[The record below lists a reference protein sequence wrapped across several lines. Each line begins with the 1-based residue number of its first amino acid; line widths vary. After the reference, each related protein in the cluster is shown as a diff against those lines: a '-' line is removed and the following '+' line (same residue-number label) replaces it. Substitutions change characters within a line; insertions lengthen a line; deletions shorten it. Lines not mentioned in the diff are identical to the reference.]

1 MKTLVLAL
9 AFTSPLWDLG
19 HPLWEVDDARYAEVP
34 REMAE
39 RGDWLSPTLDYVD
52 YIEKPPL
59 IYWLSAASYRL
70 FGTNEAAARLPLAL
84 FSMLGMLGAWWLA
97 AWLYGPAAGPVAAVI
112 LGTGVQ
118 YFAFSHFITPDM
130 ALSVSLLWTTALA
143 LRCLRQPEDSR
154 WAGPLAWIAAA
165 GGVLSKGP
173 VALLLPGLWVAALIA
188 ASPGLRKGLRPLVLN
203 WGALGFGAAVGGW
216 ALAMEAAHPGFLRF
230 FIVEQHL
237 LRYLTPEYNRPGPWY
252 YFFGVELV
260 GPMPWTPLILPAMI
274 FPLLR
279 WRVSDPKD
287 RQLAL
292 WVLGVFAFFSLSSS
306 KLVTYI
312 LPLFPHQAVLAAG
325 LLEKGRDSA
334 SMRWAGRIAAAL
346 AILFVA
352 ACASGPFVLPRLHLP
367 GNHPVALA
375 AAALVLLG
383 SYAAVQG
390 SMLRSFA
397 LASAMALCA
406 DSMILAALRCV
417 DDRLSVRSV
426 ALEARSRM
434 ESARARGF
442 ETSVICYDTYAHGI
456 AFYTGGPVDLVN
468 WVGELYYAKRLPRF
482 QHRFGDDNRIRE
494 LPLPGRKTFV
504 VSATK
509 ELPYLRSISRTWNA
523 WSPSP
528 SSKWSLVEY

>member
-1 MKTLVLAL
+1 MNKLILAL
-9 AFTSPLWDLG
+9 ALTTPLWDLG

-70 FGTNEAAARLPLAL
+70 LGTSEAAARLPLAL
-84 FSMLGMLGAWWLA
+84 LSILGMLGAWWLA
-97 AWLYGPAAGPVAAVI
+97 AWLYGPAAGPTAAII

-118 YFAFSHFITPDM
+118 YFALSHFITPDM
-130 ALSVSLLWTTALA
+130 ALSVFLLWATGLA
-143 LRCLRQPEDSR
+143 LRSLRHPEDC
-154 WAGPLAWIAAA
+154 WAGPLAWVALA

-173 VALLLPGLWVAALIA
+173 VAFFLAGLWVAGLAALF
-188 ASPGLRKGLRPLVLN
+188 PDLRKGITRLAFN
-203 WGALGFGAAVGGW
+203 WGTLVFAAVIGSW
-216 ALAMEAAHPGFLRF
+216 FIAMEASHPGFTRF
-230 FIVEQHL
+230 FVVEQNL
-237 LRYLTPEYNRPGPWY
+237 QRYLTPEYNRPGPWY
-252 YFFGVELV
+252 YFFTVEFL
-260 GPMPWTPLILPAMI
+260 GPMPWTPLILPAVL

-279 WRVSDPKD
+279 WRASDPKD

-292 WVLGVFAFFSLSSS
+292 WVLGVFAFFTLSKS
-306 KLVTYI
+306 KLLTYI

-325 LLEKGRDSA
+325 LLSKARGSVPE
-334 SMRWAGRIAAAL
+334 RWAGRLAAGL
-346 AILFVA
+346 AALFVA
-352 ACASGPFVLPRLHLP
+352 GCAIGPFVLPRLQLP
-367 GNHPVALA
+367 GSHPWALA
-375 AAALVLLG
+375 ASALVLLG
-383 SYAAVQG
+383 ASAAVEG

-406 DSMILAALRCV
+406 DSMVLAAMRCV
-417 DDRLSVRSV
+417 EDRISVRSV

-434 ESARARGF
+434 ESARARGL
-442 ETSVICYDTYAHGI
+442 EPSVICYDTYVHGI

-482 QHRFGDDNRIRE
+482 QHRFGDDERIRA
-494 LPLPGRKTFV
+494 LPQPGRKTFV
-504 VSATK
+504 VSAKK
-509 ELPYLRSISRTWNA
+509 ELPYLRSISRTWDV

-528 SSKWSLVEY
+528 SSRWALLEY